1 MRGCI
6 ANTDYDWYEFLR
18 RQPDLSEVNFCQPSG
33 SRAFKAISPGAPLF
47 FRLKSPHNAIGG
59 FGCFALHRIL
69 PAWLAWESFGVANGA
84 PDLQTMRRRIE
95 KYQKDAAPGPTGDY
109 QIGCLMITD
118 PIFLGRDEWVR
129 QPVDWKRPIQ

>member
-33 SRAFKAISPGAPLF
+33 SRAFKAIPPGAPLL

-84 PDLQTMRRRIE
+84 PD
-95 KYQKDAAPGPTGDY
+95 PTGDY

-118 PIFLGRDEWVR
+118 PIFLGPDEWVR